1 MPETE
6 SSSFQQF
13 AQLLTHDGVFP
24 ALDWLQKKYT
34 DERRYR
40 ELFEVLKMK
49 ARFQLGLPVMASEV
63 ERTADPEVQKELET
77 LLFQACGQVGELLF
91 RDGQAARGWS
101 YYQLVG
107 DRLRAAELLRSIHAN
122 PQNVDEISDVALEQ
136 RVAPDYGMQLILQFR
151 GTCEAITRL
160 QSTLPIDD
168 IHARSQCAA
177 KLLRHVAQELTNS
190 VQAEI
195 EKKERKKPSSGGLVD
210 WVGSRDWLFQ
220 RDGFQI
226 DPSHLSATVRLGR
239 MTDQPEALVDAR
251 VLCQYGQKLNPTL
264 VGEGPSPFEDFFRA
278 HEFYYSAAIGDDF
291 ARCMTYFR
299 DRLKGL
305 DPAESSWGDVADVV
319 VDLLCRNQRYD
330 EALDILVQGGFKP
343 RGQEG
348 LVPDPFEIARRGALF
363 DRLADGFARADRL
376 LEFTAAMALSQ
387 TGNAK
392 KR

>member
-1 MPETE
+1 MPETD

-13 AQLLTHDGVFP
+13 AQLLNRDGVDR
-24 ALDWLQKKYT
+24 ALDWLQAKYT
-34 DERRYR
+34 NERRYR
-40 ELFEVLKMK
+40 ELFEVLKMQ

-63 ERTADPEVQKELET
+63 ERSAEQETQKQLDN

-101 YYQLVG
+101 YFQMVG
-107 DRLRAAELLRSIHAN
+107 DRPRAAELLRSIPADAEN
-122 PQNVDEISDVALEQ
+122 SDEISEIALEQ
-136 RVAPDYGMQLILQFR
+136 RVAPDYGIQLILQFR

-168 IHARSQCAA
+168 IHARSHCAA
-177 KLLRHVAQELTNS
+177 KLLRHVADELTHN

-195 EKKERKKPSSGGLVD
+195 EKKERKKPTGGGLMD
-210 WVGSRDWLFQ
+210 WVGSRQWLFE

-239 MTDQPEALVDAR
+239 MTDEPEALVDAR
-251 VLCQYGQKLNPTL
+251 ILCRYGQKLNPML
-264 VGEGPSPFEDFFRA
+264 VGAGPSPFEEFFRA
-278 HEFYYSAAIGDDF
+278 HEIYYSAAVGEDV
-291 ARCMTYFR
+291 AGCLAYFR
-299 DRLKGL
+299 DRLMGL
-305 DPAESSWGDVADVV
+305 DPAESSWSDIADVV

-330 EALDILVQGGFKP
+330 EALDILFQGGFKP

-348 LVPDPFEIARRGALF
+348 LVPDAFEIARRGNLF
-363 DRLADGFARADRL
+363 DRLAQWFEREDRL
-376 LEFTAAMALSQ
+376 LEYTAALALAQS
-387 TGNAK
+387 GRAN